1 MTSILR
7 QAGGEAI
14 TVGWDRPS
22 PLRFPPSPRF
32 SHHTPPRTLNF
43 DFIKLQEHLQPGG
56 NACIMFREATSFD
69 EARSCSARNSTGER
83 RKKKKQRTDKV
94 KKREETKKKEREEAR
109 KEAEKENQREKKT
122 PVANSSHRQ
131 TTLISG
137 Y

>member
-1 MTSILR
+1 MLRAEFDGGTS
-7 QAGGEAI
+7 
-14 TVGWDRPS
+14 
-22 PLRFPPSPRF
+22 
-32 SHHTPPRTLNF
+32 
-43 DFIKLQEHLQPGG
+43 
-56 NACIMFREATSFD
+56 
-69 EARSCSARNSTGER
+69 
-83 RKKKKQRTDKV
+83 KKKKQRTDKV